1 MLASLEQVCGF
12 GVIINFHSRDVV
24 ETRRVAIVLIVFLK
38 SNKVEV
44 LILALRCSIVIA
56 QGKWRKPWPEV
67 SLLAG

>member
-1 MLASLEQVCGF
+1 M
-12 GVIINFHSRDVV
+12 